1 LLDLALD
8 GLLSKEDL
16 AIKKLFI
23 ETQIEQIQ
31 AKLKELKSKKTK
43 PEEQKQDRKTLKK
56 YILKELTLNQDNLE
70 SYIEGLLD
78 KIIVIEKPSNIK
90 EQIKDKQSISKNN
103 EQNQVELQIM
113 LTGNNL
119 ITVDSPTKF
128 R

>member
-1 LLDLALD
+1 MALD

-90 EQIKDKQSISKNN
+90 EQIEDKQSISKNN